1 MQHGLTETSNR
12 DPRSNPSQSSSPPVS
27 QHGFPLAQPGSPDLR
42 GPSRSCSTS
51 SGSRSAFSEAGELD
65 YGLDRLSISGGPA
78 LPGSRAGQR
87 ILEYENGLRGNVPR
101 QSPRPPLAFQVV
113 KRPGSASGGV
123 QLTDFPNGMFS
134 PFQRRRILA
143 YANLLLQKS

>member
-12 DPRSNPSQSSSPPVS
+12 EPRSNPSQTSSPPSS
-27 QHGFPLAQPGSPDLR
+27 QHGFPLAQPGLPVLR
-42 GPSRSCSTS
+42 RSSRSCSTS

-65 YGLDRLSISGGPA
+65 HGLDRLSISGGPT
-78 LPGSRAGQR
+78 LSGPRAGQR
-87 ILEYENGLRGNVPR
+87 ILEYENGLRGTVPR

-123 QLTDFPNGMFS
+123 QLSDFPNGMF
-134 PFQRRRILA
+134 PLLQKHMLFA
-143 YANLLLQKS
+143 YANFLLQRS